1 MLAQERLVLA
11 AVLCVPTICYNSL
24 LTNYPKNSKYIRRNS
39 YLGSVDNGD
48 RGSLLKFVIISFDSL
63 LLQDRQL
70 ESGDVGLCC
79 RTLQL
84 G

>member
-1 MLAQERLVLA
+1 MLALERLVSG

-24 LTNYPKNSKYIRRNS
+24 LTNYPKNSKYIRSS

-63 LLQDRQL
+63 LWQDRQL